1 MDFQLSLEGY
11 RTTIYVSQKT
21 QGSLSLGTWRV
32 LFEVIELSNKQ
43 IVQSQEFL
51 TVTLKFMTQILWLIF
66 FFHVLWSQ

>member
-11 RTTIYVSQKT
+11 STTIYASQKT
-21 QGSLSLGTWRV
+21 QGSLSLETWRV
-32 LFEVIELSNKQ
+32 PFEVVELSNKQ

-51 TVTLKFMTQILWLIF
+51 TVTLKFMTQVLWLIF